1 MRLKATIAALVLA
14 LVPATGFASCNWE
27 RMNTTASTCEEG
39 TVYDPASGTCVTQ
52 ATS

>member
-14 LVPATGFASCNWE
+14 LVPATSFAGCDWNK
-27 RMNTTASTCEEG
+27 MNTTASTCEDG
-39 TVYDPASGTCVTQ
+39 TVFDPATGTCVTQ

>member
-1 MRLKATIAALVLA
+1 MRLKATIAAFVLA
-14 LVPATGFASCNWE
+14 LVPAAGFADCNWNK
-27 RMNTTASTCEEG
+27 MNTTANTCAEG